1 MKTTRAAILLL
12 AVAAILV
19 HWVLKLLAEH
29 VRGTGRVILVAGA
42 VATATAAGFVTAN
55 SPAATQACRL
65 ASVGKLHGHV
75 SLTFNESATG
85 VIPGTLHSI
94 TVSLSREATNVG
106 VHLTKL
112 RTKVPGYYVFVG
124 RSSGGSFAVDDT
136 YASGDDTG
144 TLTAKGAVRS
154 FTAGLGS
161 HSGPCGYQ
169 LAVSF
174 WTRASFSGTIDGS
187 RYSTAITDSLLTRS
201 RKAPSSGKLVGSA
214 LVPVDADGC
223 GIDYGTAGCVGYS
236 GGWSNDFTMFK
247 RCGTTSAGTCPSNED
262 TDFGDAT
269 ISWSLAP
276 G

>member
-1 MKTTRAAILLL
+1 M
-12 AVAAILV
+12 VP
-19 HWVLKLLAEH
+19 
-29 VRGTGRVILVAGA
+29 RVILVAGA
-42 VATATAAGFVTAN
+42 VAAATAAGFVTTN

-65 ASVGKLHGHV
+65 TSVDKLHGHV
-75 SLTFNESATG
+75 SLALNESATG
-85 VIPGTLHSI
+85 VIPDTQHSI
-94 TVSLSREATNVG
+94 TVSLSRKATNVS
-106 VHLTKL
+106 VRLAKQ
-112 RTKVPGYYVFVG
+112 RSRVPGYYVFIG

-136 YASGDDTG
+136 YAGEETSG
-144 TLTAKGAVRS
+144 TLTANAGPVRS
-154 FTAGLGS
+154 FTAGLAG
-161 HSGPCGYQ
+161 HPNTCLYQ

-174 WTRASFSGTIDGS
+174 WTRATFSGTLDGS

-262 TDFGDAT
+262 TDFGEAT

>member
-1 MKTTRAAILLL
+1 M
-12 AVAAILV
+12 
-19 HWVLKLLAEH
+19 
-29 VRGTGRVILVAGA
+29 ILVAGA
-42 VATATAAGFVTAN
+42 VAAATAAGFVTAN

-65 ASVGKLHGHV
+65 TNVGKLHGHV
-75 SLTFNESATG
+75 SLTFHESATG
-85 VIPGTLHSI
+85 VIPGTSHSI
-94 TVSLSREATNVG
+94 TVSLSRAATNVG

-136 YASGDDTG
+136 YASDDETETG
-144 TLTAKGAVRS
+144 TLTAKGATRS
-154 FTAGLGS
+154 FTAGLAG
-161 HSGPCGYQ
+161 HPNTCLYQ
-169 LAVSF
+169 LSVGF
-174 WTRASFSGTIDGS
+174 WTRATFSGTLDGS
-187 RYSTAITDSLLTRS
+187 RYSTAMTDSLLTRS

-223 GIDYGTAGCVGYS
+223 GIDYGTAGCIGYS

>member
-1 MKTTRAAILLL
+1 VMTLLRSVSIH
-12 AVAAILV
+12 ADVA
-19 HWVLKLLAEH
+19 
-29 VRGTGRVILVAGA
+29 
-42 VATATAAGFVTAN
+42 
-55 SPAATQACRL
+55 
-65 ASVGKLHGHV
+65 
-75 SLTFNESATG
+75 
-85 VIPGTLHSI
+85 
-94 TVSLSREATNVG
+94 
-106 VHLTKL
+106 
-112 RTKVPGYYVFVG
+112 
-124 RSSGGSFAVDDT
+124 D
-136 YASGDDTG
+136 
-144 TLTAKGAVRS
+144 
-154 FTAGLGS
+154 AGLAG
-161 HSGPCGYQ
+161 HPNTCLYQ

-174 WTRASFSGTIDGS
+174 WTRATFSGTLDGS

-262 TDFGDAT
+262 TDFGEAT